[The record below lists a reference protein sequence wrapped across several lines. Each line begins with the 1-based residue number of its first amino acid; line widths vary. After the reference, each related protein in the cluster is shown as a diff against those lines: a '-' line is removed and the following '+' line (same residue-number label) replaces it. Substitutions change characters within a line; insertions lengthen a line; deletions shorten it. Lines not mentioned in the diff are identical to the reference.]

1 MFVSFPKRILHPLFS
16 RNALLFSMNIAKVML
31 HFYISFKVLFQEST
45 ASIHGLFCETKPFSK
60 YYCIYWGILCQ
71 GNAAFSWRN
80 VPPCLRNVSLF
91 SMEHCKKSNATLH
104 FFWIYYCF
112 RSMPH
117 RLGKFSYWRNSVLF
131 QTDIPRLLPRSK
143 NYCVLE
149 RVLQSTT
156 AASLKSCYIFS
167 HFSSWNIAKSDA
179 ELLLVFKNTTHIR
192 SVPCPF
198 KDFLWRQNLFKVL
211 LHLSIWKK

>member
-1 MFVSFPKRILHPLFS
+1 MFHYVCVLSKGILHPLFP

-31 HFYISFKVLFQEST
+31 HFYMSFKVLFQESS

-60 YYCIYWGILCQ
+60 YYCIYSCILCQ

-91 SMEHCKKSNATLH
+91 SMEHCKKVMLH
-104 FFWIYYCF
+104 CIFVWIYYCF
-112 RSMPH
+112 RSIPH
-117 RLGKFSYWRNSVLF
+117 RLGKLSYWSNSVLF

-156 AASLKSCYIFS
+156 ASI
-167 HFSSWNIAKSDA
+167 
-179 ELLLVFKNTTHIR
+179 
-192 SVPCPF
+192 
-198 KDFLWRQNLFKVL
+198 KVR
-211 LHLSIWKK
+211 